1 MVAVG
6 DRAGALSEDK
16 AVRYNEWLA
25 ERRLGR
31 VEDWLRDQ
39 LKAIPLELRRDLRPH
54 DESRRIEIKIRQIPD
69 AMDAANAARI
79 APPVGPG

>member
-1 MVAVG
+1 MD
-6 DRAGALSEDK
+6 DRAGALPDDQ

-39 LKAIPLELRRDLRPH
+39 LKTIPLELRRDLRRH
-54 DESRRIEIKIRQIPD
+54 DESRRIEIRIRQTPD
-69 AMDAANAARI
+69 AMNAANSARI
-79 APPVGPG
+79 APAVGPG